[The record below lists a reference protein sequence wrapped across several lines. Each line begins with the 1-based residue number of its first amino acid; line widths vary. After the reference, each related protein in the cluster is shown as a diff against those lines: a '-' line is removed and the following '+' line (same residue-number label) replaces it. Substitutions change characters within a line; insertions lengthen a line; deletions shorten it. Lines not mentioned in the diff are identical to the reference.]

1 MGQLI
6 TGDIQNLIG
15 GISQQPWNVRM
26 PTQGE
31 EQVNCYSSVTE
42 FLRRRPATR
51 HIAKLESKRYFEGC
65 FVHFIN
71 RDENE
76 QYAVLLDR
84 SGLLVTDLD
93 GNVKT
98 ANISESG
105 RKYLA
110 AAKQATEDF
119 RCLSINDYTFVVNR
133 RVKVKESTELSPTRT
148 PEALVFIKVAN
159 YNTTYT
165 VTAAGTTAS
174 FTTLDGVAPA
184 GAPADELSSAQIAQA
199 LTNGLAANTSLSVQM
214 KNNTIWIR
222 RKDGKDF
229 EVNATDTRSNSNI
242 SVFKNKVQRFSD
254 LPVVG
259 PRGYLVEI
267 VGDASSTFDNYFVEF
282 EPMDDNT
289 DFGNGVWRET
299 VKPGI
304 SVGIDATT
312 MPHALI
318 RQADGTFTFDVLPW
332 ESRSCGDEESSPL
345 PSFVGRTLNGIFFYR
360 NRLSFLS
367 DENVIMSEVG
377 EFFNFFPTTVTTIVD
392 SDPIDVAASHTR
404 NNILQNACVFAGGL
418 LLFSDQCQFVLEHD
432 NVLANST
439 VSVKPVTEFEAS
451 SRAMPVSSGKT
462 VFFATERGE
471 YAGVREYITLPDQT
485 DQNDAADVSAH
496 IPRYIE
502 GNIRNLICSTNE
514 DLLLVLGTKRYDD
527 IYLYKYFWNGS
538 EKIQSSWF
546 KFRMEGDVL
555 GAFFMFTDCYLVIQY
570 SDGVYLE
577 VMSFAPGNKDLYAEY
592 EFCIDRKVTEDK
604 VSVEWYDMV
613 SNTTT
618 ITMPYPLKKGQTPL
632 VVSRPAISG
641 DTSYGKVYD
650 VEETISSTRFRVKGN
665 LTDKHLFAGVAYD
678 SEYVFT
684 TLAIRQEQRG
694 SAITTGRLQLRSLT
708 INCYNTGYLE
718 LHVTPDFRPTST
730 RVFTGRELGHGT
742 NILGQNPIYTGSI
755 KCPILSLNT
764 QARISA
770 SSDSFLPFALVN
782 ATWEGFYNARAQQ
795 ARI

>member
-42 FLRRRPATR
+42 FLKRRPATK
-51 HIAKLESKRYFEGC
+51 HIARLTSSLYNDGC
-65 FVHFIN
+65 YTHFIN
-71 RDENE
+71 RDEDE
-76 QYAVLLDR
+76 QYVVLLTKSSILVSDLNGNLKTVKISP
-84 SGLLVTDLD
+84 SGQEYLD
-93 GNVKT
+93 AIHNP
-98 ANISESG
+98 S
-105 RKYLA
+105 
-110 AAKQATEDF
+110 EDF
-119 RCLSINDYTFVVNR
+119 RCLTINDYTFIVNR
-133 RVKVKESTELSPTRT
+133 RVQVLESPDTFPERI
-148 PEALVFIKVAN
+148 PEALVFIEVAN

-165 VTAAGTTAS
+165 VSADGTVATYTTA
-174 FTTLDGVAPA
+174 DGVAPA
-184 GAPADELSSAQIAQA
+184 DQPADSLSSEEIAQNLA
-199 LTNGLAANTSLSVQM
+199 SGLQRNSNLEVRM
-214 KNNTIWIR
+214 KNNTIWIKR
-222 RKDGKDF
+222 RDGADF

-242 SVFKNKVQRFSD
+242 SVFKNRVQRFSD

-267 VGDASSTFDNYFVEF
+267 VGDASSSFDNYFVEF
-282 EPMDDNT
+282 EPT
-289 DFGNGVWRET
+289 DEGVEFGNGFWKET

-304 SVGIDATT
+304 PVGLDDGT

-318 RQADGTFTFDVLPW
+318 RQSDGTFTFDRIAWGQRV
-332 ESRSCGDEESSPL
+332 CGDEDSSPL
-345 PSFVGRTLNGIFFYR
+345 PSFVYRTINGIFFYR

-377 EFFNFFPTTVTTIVD
+377 EYFNYFPTTVTTIVD
-392 SDPIDVAASHTR
+392 NDPIDVAASHTR
-404 NNILQNACVFAGGL
+404 NNILQNACVFSGGL

-439 VSVKPVTEFEAS
+439 VSVKPITEFEAS
-451 SRAMPVSSGKT
+451 SKAVPVSSGKT

-471 YAGVREYITLPDQT
+471 YAGVREYITLPDQS

-496 IPRYIE
+496 VPRYIE
-502 GNIRNLICSTNE
+502 GNVRYLICSTNE
-514 DLLLVLGTKRYDD
+514 DLLLVLGTKRQDD

-546 KFRMEGDVL
+546 KFHMSGDVL
-555 GAFFMFTDCYLVIQY
+555 GAFFVFTDCYLVMQY
-570 SDGVYLE
+570 EDGVYLE
-577 VMSFAPGNKDLYAEY
+577 VMSFAPGNKDLYADY
-592 EFCIDRKVTEDK
+592 EFCIDRKVTEEE
-604 VSVEWYDMV
+604 VAILSYDE
-613 SNTTT
+613 SENTTT
-618 ITMPYPLKKGQTPL
+618 VIMPYTLKEGQKPLI
-632 VVSRPAISG
+632 VIRPNE
-641 DTSYGKVYD
+641 DRDNTYGKVCEITEVLD
-650 VEETISSTRFRVKGN
+650 QRMFKVRGNIMSKPLFLGISYNSTY
-665 LTDKHLFAGVAYD
+665 T
-678 SEYVFT
+678 FT

-694 SAITTGRLQLRSLT
+694 SAITTGRLQLRSMML
-708 INCYNTGYLE
+708 NCYNTGYLE
-718 LHVTPDFRPTST
+718 MHVTPDFRPTST
-730 RVFTGRELGHGT
+730 RIFTGRELGHGS
-742 NILGQNPIYTGSI
+742 NILGQNPIYTGAI

-764 QARISA
+764 QVKIQA